1 MAAWQRGF
9 ASVAP
14 GLAQAWVM
22 APAVNMEVARILV
35 RILCYA
41 REDPPLHRVWVRR
54 FGPNNAAFFLGR
66 TGSSPSRLK
75 REGARYVIVR
85 PAGYEIGKRRAFLS
99 LPCRRSQSLKY
110 FSAISLPLQ
119 DKYVFQ
125 HSLDGKFLQDRVPAT
140 INSRAK
146 HHPPQFGGGSYLLHT
161 TPTRRAATNG
171 FGKMIGSRKIIRSC
185 CGALG
190 IVKDELGSQVRLSV
204 NC

>member
-14 GLAQAWVM
+14 GLAQAWMM
-22 APAVNMEVARILV
+22 APVVNMEVARILSKPPSSTV
-35 RILCYA
+35 YGA
-41 REDPPLHRVWVRR
+41 VKGGSGDPV
-54 FGPNNAAFFLGR
+54 
-66 TGSSPSRLK
+66 
-75 REGARYVIVR
+75 
-85 PAGYEIGKRRAFLS
+85 YEIGKRRAFLS

-125 HSLDGKFLQDRVPAT
+125 HLLDGKFLQDRVPAT

-146 HHPPQFGGGSYLLHT
+146 HQPPQSGGGSYLLHT

>member
-35 RILCYA
+35 RI
-41 REDPPLHRVWVRR
+41 R
-54 FGPNNAAFFLGR
+54 N
-66 TGSSPSRLK
+66 
-75 REGARYVIVR
+75 
-85 PAGYEIGKRRAFLS
+85 EIGKRAFLS

-125 HSLDGKFLQDRVPAT
+125 HLLDGKFLQDRVPAT

-204 NC
+204 N

>member
-22 APAVNMEVARILV
+22 APAVNVEVARILV

-41 REDPPLHRVWVRR
+41 REDPCTISFQL
-54 FGPNNAAFFLGR
+54 PN
-66 TGSSPSRLK
+66 
-75 REGARYVIVR
+75 
-85 PAGYEIGKRRAFLS
+85 EIGKRRAFLS

-125 HSLDGKFLQDRVPAT
+125 HLLDGKFLQDRVPAT

-161 TPTRRAATNG
+161 APTRRAATNG
-171 FGKMIGSRKIIRSC
+171 FGKMIGSRKLIRSC
-185 CGALG
+185 CDALG

>member
-22 APAVNMEVARILV
+22 APAVNVEVARIL
-35 RILCYA
+35 
-41 REDPPLHRVWVRR
+41 
-54 FGPNNAAFFLGR
+54 
-66 TGSSPSRLK
+66 
-75 REGARYVIVR
+75 
-85 PAGYEIGKRRAFLS
+85 
-99 LPCRRSQSLKY
+99 SLKY

-125 HSLDGKFLQDRVPAT
+125 HLLDGKFLQDWVPAT

-161 TPTRRAATNG
+161 TPTRRAAMNG

-190 IVKDELGSQVRLSV
+190 IVSLHGGHVVWCQESSLTLFNDPRLKMSLVLRSV
-204 NC
+204 SRPTVEFLKPNSRLTPVGNSAGCLSSIVTKVDKVMVHHRIE